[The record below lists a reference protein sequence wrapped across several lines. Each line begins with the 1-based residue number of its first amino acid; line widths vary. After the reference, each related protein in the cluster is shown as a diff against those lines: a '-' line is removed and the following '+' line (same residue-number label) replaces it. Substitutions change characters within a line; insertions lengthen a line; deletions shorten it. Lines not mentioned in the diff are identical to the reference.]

1 MQLTRERIIAAA
13 VELIEREGPSA
24 VSMRRIADELGTGVM
39 ALYDHVPSKAAL
51 LDGVAEQVMSGLDLA
66 TEPGADWEDELRTQA
81 RAFWR
86 KARIYPRC
94 TMVVISR
101 PVDSAATLQP
111 VERALATLR
120 GAGFGGEDAVRM
132 VRAYVAYVAGALVR
146 EVGVTPGLEP
156 QRPLGQD
163 PAVLAAD
170 RPFLD
175 PAEFPQVMS
184 LSAELLNRD
193 FEADFEFGLD
203 LLVGAIAS
211 LRPARRNLS
220 QAARPIYASHRR
232 RSRRVSGSRRPGTT
246 QPPTAR
252 HSAAA
257 SGIPSASRSPT
268 RLATLP
274 ISTGPLSRPRYPAP
288 ATRAI
293 PVPERAVSTL
303 PATDS
308 NCGNVLDSPAPN
320 SANPTSPA
328 AGLAVTSATARPI
341 AATSPHPLTSR
352 AGPNRAVSRSPNS
365 RPIAI
370 VTENAAYPRAANAAE
385 VPRLSRR

>member
-1 MQLTRERIIAAA
+1 MQLTRQRIITAA

-51 LDGVAEQVMSGLDLA
+51 LDGVAEGVLAGLDL
-66 TEPGADWEDELRTQA
+66 TTGPGASWQDQLRDQA

-86 KARIYPRC
+86 KARVYPRC

-120 GAGFGGEDAVRM
+120 DAGFDGEDAVRV
-132 VRAYVAYVAGALVR
+132 VRAYVAYVAGSLVR

-203 LLVGAIAS
+203 LLIRAIAD
-211 LRPARRNLS
+211 LRPARSNL
-220 QAARPIYASHRR
+220 PRR
-232 RSRRVSGSRRPGTT
+232 
-246 QPPTAR
+246 AR
-252 HSAAA
+252 HVA
-257 SGIPSASRSPT
+257 
-268 RLATLP
+268 
-274 ISTGPLSRPRYPAP
+274 
-288 ATRAI
+288 
-293 PVPERAVSTL
+293 
-303 PATDS
+303 
-308 NCGNVLDSPAPN
+308 
-320 SANPTSPA
+320 
-328 AGLAVTSATARPI
+328 
-341 AATSPHPLTSR
+341 
-352 AGPNRAVSRSPNS
+352 
-365 RPIAI
+365 
-370 VTENAAYPRAANAAE
+370 
-385 VPRLSRR
+385 

>member
-1 MQLTRERIIAAA
+1 MQLTRQRIITAA

-51 LDGVAEQVMSGLDLA
+51 LDGVAEQIMAGFDLA
-66 TEPGADWEDELRTQA
+66 SEPGAGWEDQLRTQA

-86 KARIYPRC
+86 KARAHPRC

-101 PVDSAATLQP
+101 PVDSAATLRP

-120 GAGFGGEDAVRM
+120 GAGFGGEDAVRV
-132 VRAYVAYVAGALVR
+132 VRAYVAYVAGSLVR
-146 EVGVTPGLEP
+146 EVGVIPGLEL

-203 LLVGAIAS
+203 LLIRAIAD
-211 LRPARRNLS
+211 LRPARRNLPRR
-220 QAARPIYASHRR
+220 AHR
-232 RSRRVSGSRRPGTT
+232 V
-246 QPPTAR
+246 A
-252 HSAAA
+252 
-257 SGIPSASRSPT
+257 
-268 RLATLP
+268 
-274 ISTGPLSRPRYPAP
+274 
-288 ATRAI
+288 
-293 PVPERAVSTL
+293 
-303 PATDS
+303 
-308 NCGNVLDSPAPN
+308 
-320 SANPTSPA
+320 
-328 AGLAVTSATARPI
+328 
-341 AATSPHPLTSR
+341 
-352 AGPNRAVSRSPNS
+352 
-365 RPIAI
+365 
-370 VTENAAYPRAANAAE
+370 
-385 VPRLSRR
+385 

>member
-13 VELIEREGPSA
+13 VELIEQEGPSA

-39 ALYDHVPSKAAL
+39 ALYDYVPSRAAL
-51 LDGVAEQVMSGLDLA
+51 LDGVAEQVMSGVDLA
-66 TEPGADWEDELRTQA
+66 SEPGAGWQEELRAQA

-86 KARIYPRC
+86 KARVYPRC

-101 PVDSAATLQP
+101 PVDSAATLRP

-120 GAGFGGEDAVRM
+120 GAGFGGDEAVRA
-132 VRAYVAYVAGALVR
+132 VRAYVAYVAGSLVR

-184 LSAELLNRD
+184 LSTELLNRD

-203 LLVGAIAS
+203 LLIGAIAS

-220 QAARPIYASHRR
+220 QAARPMATVI
-232 RSRRVSGSRRPGTT
+232 
-246 QPPTAR
+246 AR
-252 HSAAA
+252 
-257 SGIPSASRSPT
+257 G
-268 RLATLP
+268 
-274 ISTGPLSRPRYPAP
+274 
-288 ATRAI
+288 
-293 PVPERAVSTL
+293 
-303 PATDS
+303 
-308 NCGNVLDSPAPN
+308 
-320 SANPTSPA
+320 A
-328 AGLAVTSATARPI
+328 AG
-341 AATSPHPLTSR
+341 
-352 AGPNRAVSRSPNS
+352 
-365 RPIAI
+365 
-370 VTENAAYPRAANAAE
+370 
-385 VPRLSRR
+385 